1 MTINL
6 PDDARADLE
15 RRAAAANLRLEEY
28 LLRAAYAVSPD
39 DLKDAPADETIRR
52 WLAGAADNPASV
64 PPEEVERRKQELEAA
79 LLAGLA
85 SGPGEP
91 ITAEFW
97 EERLRR
103 LREKQAA
110 RGERQP

>member
-1 MTINL
+1 MTITL

-28 LLRAAYAVSPD
+28 VLRAAYAVSPD
-39 DLKDAPADETIRR
+39 AIKDLPIDETIRR
-52 WLAGAADNPASV
+52 WLAGAGGDPATIRG
-64 PPEEVERRKQELEAA
+64 EAIEQRKKELEAA
-79 LLAGLA
+79 LLAGVA

-97 EERLRR
+97 DERQRELRDR
-103 LREKQAA
+103 QAA
-110 RGERQP
+110 RGDGRP